1 VNEKFLYHLYE
12 HHNEWVKIV
21 RNFGEQF
28 YAEDIVQE
36 MYLKLAKH
44 ENNERFYRNGTIYKG
59 FIWIVLRN
67 MFYDYEKAKNKLE
80 KVSLTEAIQIKD
92 DGEPYE
98 KTNAQTIIDIKISET
113 INNWHWYDQML
124 FKLYRDTGYST
135 RQIEKETGI
144 SFKSVWATLK
154 ECKESLKKEVGEEYQ
169 DYLNQDYELIK

>member
-1 VNEKFLYHLYE
+1 MNEKFLYHLYE

-59 FIWIVLRN
+59 FVWIVLRN

-154 ECKESLKKEVGEEYQ
+154 ECKESLKKEVG
-169 DYLNQDYELIK
+169 

>member
-1 VNEKFLYHLYE
+1 
-12 HHNEWVKIV
+12 
-21 RNFGEQF
+21 
-28 YAEDIVQE
+28 
-36 MYLKLAKH
+36 
-44 ENNERFYRNGTIYKG
+44 
-59 FIWIVLRN
+59 